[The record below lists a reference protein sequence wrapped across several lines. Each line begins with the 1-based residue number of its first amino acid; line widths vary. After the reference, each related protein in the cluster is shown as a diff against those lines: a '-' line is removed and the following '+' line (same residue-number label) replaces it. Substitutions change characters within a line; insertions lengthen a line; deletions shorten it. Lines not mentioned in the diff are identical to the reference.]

1 MKNWTIR
8 QRIITSF
15 ALLLLVIGGVG
26 ALVLNYLKAIEEN
39 VSAIQTDVVPG
50 LKYSSLL
57 LATAYRNNI
66 TSQRRLILQDP
77 ASIKQNE
84 LALSDGRKRLDDIM
98 RRYDALIREP
108 EERTLFE
115 QFRTALPLYR
125 AAQDNF
131 VKLGP
136 AQRNEELKTG
146 KVFTQDPEFE
156 KARTALDGLIDLN
169 ARKNDAAAERIKAQ
183 AQKARNGILISLAGL
198 ILLALGLGFLLLRA
212 ITRPLARLD
221 SALADIRQGDFTKR
235 IDIDRHDEFGTVAEG
250 FNRMSD
256 ELSALVG
263 QIQKSGIQ
271 VTTSV
276 AEVSANFKQQQATAN
291 EVAATAAEIGATS
304 TEISATSRQLVNT
317 VGEVASVAEES
328 AALAS
333 NGQAGLS
340 KMGDTMRQVMDAT
353 GSINAK
359 LVVLNEKA
367 ANINQVITTITKV
380 ADQTNL
386 LSLNAA
392 IEAEKA
398 GEHGRGFAVV
408 ATEIR
413 RLADQT
419 AIATYDIEQTVK
431 EIQSAVSS
439 SVMSMDKFS
448 EEVRRGMQEV
458 QQISGQLS
466 QIIQH
471 VQALVPRFEEVNE
484 GMQAQA
490 NGAEQIT
497 QALSQLKDAA
507 QQTAESLRQSTMVAE
522 DLTQVATGLRGG
534 VSRFKLKT

>member
-8 QRIITSF
+8 QRINASF
-15 ALLLLVIGGVG
+15 ALILLLIGCVG
-26 ALVLNYLKAIEEN
+26 SLVLHYLNKIEAN
-39 VSAIQTDVVPG
+39 VHEVQAEAVPG
-50 LKYSSLL
+50 LANSTLL
-57 LATAYRNNI
+57 LTTVFRNNVLA
-66 TSQRRLILQDP
+66 QRRLLLKEPDAIR
-77 ASIKQNE
+77 QNE
-84 LALSDGRKRLDDIM
+84 QEFAAGRKKLDDLTRKYETM
-98 RRYDALIREP
+98 VSDP
-108 EERTLFE
+108 EERALFDGFKAAVPRMRE
-115 QFRTALPLYR
+115 VQDRFLSVGPSQNSGGSNGEIVFDLEPQFLAVRSAL
-125 AAQDNF
+125 
-131 VKLGP
+131 
-136 AQRNEELKTG
+136 E
-146 KVFTQDPEFE
+146 
-156 KARTALDGLIDLN
+156 GLIELN
-169 ARKNDAAAERIKAQ
+169 VKKNDAAAERIKAQ
-183 AQKARNGILISLAGL
+183 AENARSGILASLAGL
-198 ILLALGLGFLLLRA
+198 IFLGLLLGYFLLRA
-212 ITRPLARLD
+212 ITDPLARLD
-221 SALADIRQGDFTKR
+221 SALANIRQGDFTQR
-235 IDIDRHDEFGTVAEG
+235 IEITQNDEFGTVAEG

-263 QIQKSGIQ
+263 QIQKSGLQ

-291 EVAATAAEIGATS
+291 EVAATAVEIGATS
-304 TEISATSRQLVNT
+304 TEINATSRQLVNT
-317 VGEVASVAEES
+317 IGEVAAVAEES

-333 NGQAGLS
+333 NGQIGLARMS
-340 KMGDTMRQVMDAT
+340 DTMRQVMDAT

-419 AIATYDIEQTVK
+419 AVATYDIEQTVK

-448 EEVRRGMQEV
+448 EEVRRGMQDV
-458 QQISGQLS
+458 QQISSQLT
-466 QIIQH
+466 QIIHH

-490 NGAEQIT
+490 SGAEQIT

-507 QQTAESLRQSTMVAE
+507 QQTAESLRQSTMVTD

-534 VSRFKLKT
+534 ISRFKLKT